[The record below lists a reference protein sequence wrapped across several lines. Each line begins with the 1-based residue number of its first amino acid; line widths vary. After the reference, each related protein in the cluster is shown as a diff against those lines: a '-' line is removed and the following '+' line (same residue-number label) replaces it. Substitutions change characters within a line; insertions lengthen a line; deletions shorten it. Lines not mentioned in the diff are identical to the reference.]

1 MFPETLKQLEIDLQ
15 HEGSDLAGV
24 NAEFTFTE
32 LPVTKIKVEMNS
44 EVLNQKCL
52 FEENNKN
59 NFLNESEIK
68 KENDLNQM
76 FPCSANNSVNMSC
89 PIDFQPIPSRVIP
102 LDGLEL
108 VFRAPS
114 AAKFLILAIKDRI
127 RHGRH
132 FTFKGQKFAVTFV
145 AESVTGS
152 IVSKQNPFGI
162 IGYWMQVIFFLN
174 YKFCS

>member
-1 MFPETLKQLEIDLQ
+1 
-15 HEGSDLAGV
+15 
-24 NAEFTFTE
+24 
-32 LPVTKIKVEMNS
+32 MNS

-52 FEENNKN
+52 FEENNQN

-89 PIDFQPIPSRVIP
+89 PIDFQPIPARVIP

-162 IGYWMQVIFFLN
+162 IGYWMQVIFLLILGFVGNLI
-174 YKFCS
+174 

>member
-1 MFPETLKQLEIDLQ
+1 
-15 HEGSDLAGV
+15 
-24 NAEFTFTE
+24 
-32 LPVTKIKVEMNS
+32 MNS

-68 KENDLNQM
+68 KETDLNQM

-162 IGYWMQVIFFLN
+162 IGFWMQVLISDDLVQRMVSSFENLPDNPDDLSLPHIFEYPDKNLRIVIDN
-174 YKFCS
+174 PTTPQ